1 MIDKLVQLLNLS
13 NVKKIIYVDDIFCVE
28 RYLEDAHAVL
38 RTWLETDDYHKL
50 DFISSDK
57 DVLEEE
63 FDSWWY
69 TATDTDKRNCV
80 FNIMKIS
87 VAGQNILI
95 FLNKIKA
102 KEFGVEFMT
111 PTEFTDAFIKSLK
124 DEVKENN
131 QVLLLMDQELEDQKH
146 GGETLLQKVE
156 DTQYLHC
163 GLFSGKFSIDKEIDV
178 WKELGSST
186 MVYPLS
192 KKRILDEPEEK
203 MIEGLRNILWLNH
216 VSNLKKDALE
226 VFDKGYK
233 LARQTFQ
240 HMDPASFDSAI
251 VKTSEKEGC
260 WEYVTLNRIFM
271 VLLENSIQMKIVGEN
286 NFQKLQNDLCK
297 LRMSSVFCSDNEIDK
312 SWLRELR
319 KSELYTSGAY
329 INQTY
334 SPVTNGDIFKIG
346 SKKYILLFQ
355 PCSLAIRHDGKR
367 SRQLASA
374 YIIEIKNNNN
384 KHSLKVN
391 EVALENSELPD
402 FSYVNIASF
411 KRVSLDVLDL
421 VSFNNEGKAIIDV
434 TKENCPIDNA
444 NLLQPNMLIRY
455 HNIWQFSKKLMPIL
469 KVYDKGEAKDS
480 IQHFCKSCFLTM
492 PCLKDGKII
501 EFNVQRIERY
511 NELLAQVLYSKL
523 MNYMAR
529 IAVPNDFSK

>member
-1 MIDKLVQLLNLS
+1 MIEKLVQLLNQS

-63 FDSWWY
+63 FDSWWN

-87 VAGQNILI
+87 VAGQNILLC
-95 FLNKIKA
+95 LNKIKA
-102 KEFGVEFMT
+102 KAFWVEFMT

-131 QVLLLMDQELEDQKH
+131 QVLLLMDQDLEDQKH
-146 GGETLLQKVE
+146 GGEELLQKVE
-156 DTQYLHC
+156 DSQFVHC
-163 GLFSGKFSIDKEIDV
+163 GLFSGKFTIDEEIV
-178 WKELGSST
+178 IWKKLGFSPT
-186 MVYPLS
+186 IYPLS

-216 VSNLKKDALE
+216 VSKLKEDALE

-240 HMDPASFDSAI
+240 HMDPASFDSVI

-271 VLLENSIQMKIVGEN
+271 VLLENSIQTSIVGEN

-355 PCSLAIRHDGKR
+355 PCSLVIRHDGKR

-374 YIIEIKNNNN
+374 YIIEIKNNNM
-384 KHSLKVN
+384 HPLKVN
-391 EVALENSELPD
+391 EAALENSELPD

-421 VSFNNEGKAIIDV
+421 VSFNNEGQAIIDV
-434 TKENCPIDNA
+434 TKENCPIDDA

-455 HNIWQFSKKLMPIL
+455 HNILLFAKKLIPIL
-469 KVYDKGEAKDS
+469 IACDKGDAKNS
-480 IQHFCKSCFLTM
+480 IQHFCKSCFLTV
-492 PCLKDGKII
+492 PCLRDGKII
-501 EFNVQRIERY
+501 EFQVQRIGRY
-511 NELLAQVLYSKL
+511 NELLSQVLYSKL

-529 IAVPNDFSK
+529 IAVPNDFSN